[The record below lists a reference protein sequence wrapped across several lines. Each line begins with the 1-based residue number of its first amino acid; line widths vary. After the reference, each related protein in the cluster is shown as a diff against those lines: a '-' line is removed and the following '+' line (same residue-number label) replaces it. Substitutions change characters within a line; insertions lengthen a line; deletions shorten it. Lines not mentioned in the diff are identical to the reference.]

1 MKLTS
6 FTRNNASGY
15 GAVTDDGIVD
25 LSSLIEGVSDLKT
38 LLETGRLAEAA
49 DYAGSRSADFP
60 LDEVTFLPLIPNAS
74 KVICVAVNYL
84 AHAREAGRTIGDYP
98 VLFHRH
104 AQTQVGHQQPLLVPK
119 SSEQLDFE
127 GEIAVVLGKGGAH
140 IEPENALD
148 HVAGYACYNEGSVR
162 DWQFHVHQYSMG
174 KNFNATGGF
183 GPWLVTTDDIPD
195 PDALTVTTRLNGE
208 QMQFGQFNDVAFNI
222 PTLISYVSRAL
233 PWCAGDVIV
242 TGTPGGVGFKRQP
255 PIFLK
260 EGDVVEVEV
269 NLVGTLV
276 NTVANEI

>member
-6 FTRNNASGY
+6 FIRDKTSGY
-15 GAVTDDGIVD
+15 GVVTEEGIID
-25 LSSLIEGVSDLKT
+25 LSSSIEGASDIKS
-38 LLETGRLAEAA
+38 LLETNSMARAA
-49 DYAGSRSADFP
+49 DYASGRSADFP
-60 LDEVTFLPLIPNAS
+60 VDEITFLPLIPNAT

-84 AHAREAGRTIGDYP
+84 AHAREAGRTIGDCP

-104 AQTQVGHQQPLLVPK
+104 AQTQVGHQQPLRVPK
-119 SSEQLDFE
+119 ASEQLDFE
-127 GEIAVVLGKGGAH
+127 GEIAVVIGKGGAH
-140 IEPENALD
+140 IQPEDALD

-208 QMQFGQFNDVAFNI
+208 QMQFGEFNDVAFNI

-242 TGTPGGVGFKRQP
+242 TGTPGGVGFKRTP
-255 PIFLK
+255 PIFLT

-269 NLVGTLV
+269 NLVGTLI
-276 NTVANEI
+276 NPVANEI

>member
-6 FTRNNASGY
+6 FIRDKTSGY
-15 GAVTDDGIVD
+15 GVVTEDGIID
-25 LSSLIEGVSDLKT
+25 LSSSIEGASDIKS
-38 LLETGRLAEAA
+38 LLETKSMARAA
-49 DYAGSRSADFP
+49 DYASGRSADFP
-60 LDEVTFLPLIPNAS
+60 VDEITFLPLIPNAT

-104 AQTQVGHQQPLLVPK
+104 AQTQVGHQQPLRVPK
-119 SSEQLDFE
+119 ASEQLDFE
-127 GEIAVVLGKGGAH
+127 GEIAVVIGKGGAH
-140 IEPENALD
+140 IQPEDALD

-208 QMQFGQFNDVAFNI
+208 QMQFGEFNDVAFNI

-242 TGTPGGVGFKRQP
+242 TGTPGGVGFKRTP
-255 PIFLK
+255 PIFLT

-269 NLVGTLV
+269 NLVGTLI
-276 NTVANEI
+276 NPVANEI

>member
-6 FTRNNASGY
+6 FIRDKTSGY
-15 GAVTDDGIVD
+15 GVVTEDGIID
-25 LSSLIEGVSDLKT
+25 LSSSIEGASDIKS
-38 LLETGRLAEAA
+38 LLETNSMARAA
-49 DYAGSRSADFP
+49 DYASGRSADFP
-60 LDEVTFLPLIPNAS
+60 VDEITFLPLIPNAT

-104 AQTQVGHQQPLLVPK
+104 AQTQVGHQQPLRVPK
-119 SSEQLDFE
+119 ASEQLDFE
-127 GEIAVVLGKGGAH
+127 GEIAVVIGKGGAH
-140 IEPENALD
+140 IQPEDALD

-208 QMQFGQFNDVAFNI
+208 QMQFGEFNDVAFNI

-242 TGTPGGVGFKRQP
+242 TGTPGGVGFKRTP
-255 PIFLK
+255 PIFLT

-276 NTVANEI
+276 NPVVNEI

>member
-6 FTRNNASGY
+6 FIRNGTRGY
-15 GAVTDDGIVD
+15 GAVTANGICD
-25 LSSLIEGVSDLKT
+25 LTSAINGISDLKG
-38 LLETGRLAEAA
+38 LLETGGLSRAA
-49 DYAGSRSADFP
+49 DVANGRPADFP
-60 LDEVTFLPLIPNAS
+60 IEEIEFLPLIPNAQ
-74 KVICVAVNYL
+74 KIICVAVNYL
-84 AHAREAGRTIGDYP
+84 AHAREAGRTIGEHP

-104 AQTQVGHQQPLLVPK
+104 TQTQVGHQQPLLVPK
-119 SSEQLDFE
+119 ASHQLDFE
-127 GEIAVVLGKGGAH
+127 GEIAVILGKGGAH
-140 IEPENALD
+140 IKPEDAMD
-148 HVAGYACYNEGSVR
+148 HVAGYSCYNEGSVR

-208 QMQFGQFNDVAFNI
+208 QMQFGEFNDVAFNI

-242 TGTPGGVGFKRQP
+242 TGTPGGVGFKRRP
-255 PIFLK
+255 PIFLTK
-260 EGDVVEVEV
+260 GDSVEVEV

-276 NTVANEI
+276 NSVQNET

>member
-25 LSSLIEGVSDLKT
+25 LSSSIEGVSDLKT
-38 LLETGRLAEAA
+38 LLETGRQAEAA

>member
-6 FTRNNASGY
+6 FTRNNTSGY

-25 LSSLIEGVSDLKT
+25 LSSSIEGVSDLKT
-38 LLETGRLAEAA
+38 LLEAGNLAEAA
-49 DYAGSRSADFP
+49 DYADSRSADFP
-60 LDEVTFLPLIPNAS
+60 FDDVTFLPLIPNAS

-208 QMQFGQFNDVAFNI
+208 QMQFGEFNDVAFNI

>member
-6 FTRNNASGY
+6 FIRDKTSGY
-15 GAVTDDGIVD
+15 GVVTEDGIID
-25 LSSLIEGVSDLKT
+25 LSSSIEGASDIKS
-38 LLETGRLAEAA
+38 LLETNSMARAA
-49 DYAGSRSADFP
+49 DYSSGRSADFP
-60 LDEVTFLPLIPNAS
+60 VDEITFLPLIPNAT

-104 AQTQVGHQQPLLVPK
+104 AQTQVGHQQPLCVPK
-119 SSEQLDFE
+119 ASEQLDFE
-127 GEIAVVLGKGGAH
+127 GEIAVILGKGGGH
-140 IEPENALD
+140 IEPEDALD

-208 QMQFGQFNDVAFNI
+208 QMQFGEFNDVAFNI

-242 TGTPGGVGFKRQP
+242 TGTPGGVGFKRTP
-255 PIFLK
+255 PIFLT

-269 NLVGTLV
+269 NLVGTLI
-276 NTVANEI
+276 NPVANEI

>member
-25 LSSLIEGVSDLKT
+25 LSSSIEGVSDLKT

-183 GPWLVTTDDIPD
+183 GSWLVTTDDIPD

>member
-6 FTRNNASGY
+6 FIRDKTSGY
-15 GAVTDDGIVD
+15 GVVTEDGIID
-25 LSSLIEGVSDLKT
+25 LSSSIEGASDIKS
-38 LLETGRLAEAA
+38 LLETNSMARAA
-49 DYAGSRSADFP
+49 DYASGRSADFP
-60 LDEVTFLPLIPNAS
+60 VDEITFLPLIPTAT

-104 AQTQVGHQQPLLVPK
+104 AQTQVGHQQPLRVPK
-119 SSEQLDFE
+119 ASEQLDFE
-127 GEIAVVLGKGGAH
+127 GEIAVVIGKGGAH
-140 IEPENALD
+140 IQPEDALD

-208 QMQFGQFNDVAFNI
+208 QMQFGEFNDVAFNI

-242 TGTPGGVGFKRQP
+242 TGTPGGVGFKRTP
-255 PIFLK
+255 PIFLT

-276 NTVANEI
+276 NPVANEI

>member
-1 MKLTS
+1 MA
-6 FTRNNASGY
+6 R
-15 GAVTDDGIVD
+15 
-25 LSSLIEGVSDLKT
+25 
-38 LLETGRLAEAA
+38 AA
-49 DYAGSRSADFP
+49 DYSSGRSADFP
-60 LDEVTFLPLIPNAS
+60 VDEITFLPLIPNAT

-104 AQTQVGHQQPLLVPK
+104 AQTQVGHQQPLRVPK
-119 SSEQLDFE
+119 ASEQLDFE
-127 GEIAVVLGKGGAH
+127 GEIAVVIGKGGAH
-140 IEPENALD
+140 IQPEDALD

-208 QMQFGQFNDVAFNI
+208 QMQFGEFNDVAFNI

-242 TGTPGGVGFKRQP
+242 TGTPGGVGFKRTP
-255 PIFLK
+255 PIFLT

-276 NTVANEI
+276 NPVVNEI

>member
-6 FTRNNASGY
+6 FIRDKTSGY
-15 GAVTDDGIVD
+15 GVVTEDGIID
-25 LSSLIEGVSDLKT
+25 LSSSIEGASDIKS
-38 LLETGRLAEAA
+38 LLETNSMARAA
-49 DYAGSRSADFP
+49 DYASGRSADFP
-60 LDEVTFLPLIPNAS
+60 VDEITFLPLIPNAT

-104 AQTQVGHQQPLLVPK
+104 AQTQVGHQQPLRVPK
-119 SSEQLDFE
+119 ASEQLDFE
-127 GEIAVVLGKGGAH
+127 GEIAVVIGKGGAH
-140 IEPENALD
+140 IQPEDALD

-208 QMQFGQFNDVAFNI
+208 QMQFGEFNDVAFNI

-242 TGTPGGVGFKRQP
+242 TGTPGGVGFKRTP
-255 PIFLK
+255 PIFLT

-269 NLVGTLV
+269 NLVGTLI
-276 NTVANEI
+276 NPVANEI

>member
-25 LSSLIEGVSDLKT
+25 LSSSIEGVSDLKT

-195 PDALTVTTRLNGE
+195 PDALTVTSRLNGE

-260 EGDVVEVEV
+260 EGVVVEVEV

>member
-6 FTRNNASGY
+6 FIRDKTSGY
-15 GAVTDDGIVD
+15 GVVTEDGIID
-25 LSSLIEGVSDLKT
+25 LSSSIEGASDIKS
-38 LLETGRLAEAA
+38 LLETNSMARAA
-49 DYAGSRSADFP
+49 DYASGRSADFP
-60 LDEVTFLPLIPNAS
+60 VDEITFLPLIPNAT

-104 AQTQVGHQQPLLVPK
+104 AQTQVGHQQPLCVPK
-119 SSEQLDFE
+119 ASEQLDFE
-127 GEIAVVLGKGGAH
+127 GEIAVILGKGGGH
-140 IEPENALD
+140 IEPEDALD

-208 QMQFGQFNDVAFNI
+208 QMQFGEFNDVAFNI

-242 TGTPGGVGFKRQP
+242 TGTPGGVGFKRTP
-255 PIFLK
+255 PIFLT

-276 NTVANEI
+276 NPIVNEI

>member
-25 LSSLIEGVSDLKT
+25 LSSSIEGVSDLKT

-195 PDALTVTTRLNGE
+195 PDALTVTSRLNGE

>member
-25 LSSLIEGVSDLKT
+25 LSSSIEGVSDLKT

-60 LDEVTFLPLIPNAS
+60 FDEVTFLPLIPNAS

>member
-25 LSSLIEGVSDLKT
+25 LSSSIEGVSDLKT

-60 LDEVTFLPLIPNAS
+60 LDQVTFLPLIPNAS

>member
-6 FTRNNASGY
+6 FIRDKTSGY
-15 GAVTDDGIVD
+15 GVVTEDGIID
-25 LSSLIEGVSDLKT
+25 LSSSIEGASDIKS
-38 LLETGRLAEAA
+38 LLETNSMARAA
-49 DYAGSRSADFP
+49 DYASGRSADFP
-60 LDEVTFLPLIPNAS
+60 VDEITFLPLIPNAT

-104 AQTQVGHQQPLLVPK
+104 AQTQVGHQQPLRVPK
-119 SSEQLDFE
+119 ASEQLDFE
-127 GEIAVVLGKGGAH
+127 GEIAVVIGKGGAH
-140 IEPENALD
+140 IQPEDALD
-148 HVAGYACYNEGSVR
+148 HVAVYSCYNEGSGR

-208 QMQFGQFNDVAFNI
+208 QMQFGEFNDVAFNI

-242 TGTPGGVGFKRQP
+242 TGTPGGVGFKRTP
-255 PIFLK
+255 PIFLT

-276 NTVANEI
+276 NPVVNEI

>member
-6 FTRNNASGY
+6 FTRNNTSGY

-25 LSSLIEGVSDLKT
+25 LSSSIKGVSDLKT
-38 LLETGRLAEAA
+38 LLEAGSLAEAA
-49 DYAGSRSADFP
+49 DYADSRSADFP
-60 LDEVTFLPLIPNAS
+60 FDDVTFLPLIPNAS

-208 QMQFGQFNDVAFNI
+208 QMQFGEFNDVAFDI

-276 NTVANEI
+276 NTVENEI

>member
-6 FTRNNASGY
+6 FIRNGTRGY
-15 GAVTDDGIVD
+15 GAVTDDGICD
-25 LSSLIEGVSDLKT
+25 LTSAINGISDLKG
-38 LLETGRLAEAA
+38 LLETRGLSRAA
-49 DYAGSRSADFP
+49 DVANGRPADFP
-60 LDEVTFLPLIPNAS
+60 IEEIEFLPLIPNAR
-74 KVICVAVNYL
+74 KIICVAVNYL
-84 AHAREAGRTIGDYP
+84 AHAREAGRTIGEHP

-104 AQTQVGHQQPLLVPK
+104 TQTQVGHQQPLLVPK
-119 SSEQLDFE
+119 ASHQLDFE
-127 GEIAVVLGKGGAH
+127 GEIAVILGKGGAH
-140 IEPENALD
+140 IKPEDAMD
-148 HVAGYACYNEGSVR
+148 HVAGYSCYNEGSVR

-208 QMQFGQFNDVAFNI
+208 QMQFGEFNDVAFNI

-242 TGTPGGVGFKRQP
+242 TGTPGGVGFKRTP
-255 PIFLK
+255 PIFLT
-260 EGDVVEVEV
+260 EGDSVEVEV

-276 NTVANEI
+276 NSVQNET

>member
-6 FTRNNASGY
+6 FTRNNTSGY

-25 LSSLIEGVSDLKT
+25 LSSSIEGVSDLKT
-38 LLETGRLAEAA
+38 LLEAGNLAEAA
-49 DYAGSRSADFP
+49 DYADSRSADFP
-60 LDEVTFLPLIPNAS
+60 FDDVTFLPLIPNAS

-208 QMQFGQFNDVAFNI
+208 QMQFGEFNDVAFNI

-255 PIFLK
+255 PIFLR

-276 NTVANEI
+276 NTIANEI

>member
-6 FTRNNASGY
+6 FIRDKTSGY
-15 GAVTDDGIVD
+15 GVVTEDGIID
-25 LSSLIEGVSDLKT
+25 LTSSIEGASDIKS
-38 LLETGRLAEAA
+38 LLETNSMARAA
-49 DYAGSRSADFP
+49 DYSSGRSADFP
-60 LDEVTFLPLIPNAS
+60 VDEITFLPLIPNAT

-104 AQTQVGHQQPLLVPK
+104 AQTQVGHQQPLCVPK
-119 SSEQLDFE
+119 ASEQLDFE
-127 GEIAVVLGKGGAH
+127 GEIAVILGKGGGH
-140 IEPENALD
+140 IEPEDALD

-208 QMQFGQFNDVAFNI
+208 QMQFGEFNDVAFNI

-242 TGTPGGVGFKRQP
+242 TGTPGGVGFKRTP
-255 PIFLK
+255 PIFLT

-269 NLVGTLV
+269 NLVGTLI
-276 NTVANEI
+276 NPVANEI